1 MGILNSIGNPI
12 GTVQAETKPPIG
24 GVTTSDAPLEVGSGQ
39 RSREETTTDE
49 TVGTVMSVEA
59 EGLPMTRPTTR
70 RAFLGSV
77 AAGGVVGTAG
87 CLGALGFSRQSA
99 WRDPPL
105 VDDRPDAVYVP
116 AVTEGMGMYGRTTAG
131 RYGVALT
138 YSYPH
143 RFWTL
148 SGRDRS
154 KTVVEADDD
163 IHLMVS
169 LWDRET
175 ERVLPL
181 DSGVTI
187 EIRNEGGIVTQEVA
201 YPMLSQTM
209 GLHYGSNYVLDGEG
223 AYEARVQ
230 VGGVSLRRS
239 GAYAG
244 AFESPA
250 TATID
255 FEFDTGKLHEV
266 SISRPESA
274 GDRGAVAPMAMDGVP
289 VGRAPDTESLPG
301 RHLGRG
307 TAGDAVFEVFALDAQ
322 DGRFGSDPYFYVSA
336 RTPHNGI
343 TLPMMG
349 LAATLRRDGEAAW
362 ESALTR
368 TLDPELGYHYG
379 ASVPDVREGDEVTIT
394 TTVPPQVARH
404 DGYET
409 AFLEMGEVSVRV

>member
-1 MGILNSIGNPI
+1 M
-12 GTVQAETKPPIG
+12 TPP
-24 GVTTSDAPLEVGSGQ
+24 S
-39 RSREETTTDE
+39 
-49 TVGTVMSVEA
+49 
-59 EGLPMTRPTTR
+59 TTR

-77 AAGGVVGTAG
+77 AAGGIAGTAG
-87 CLGALGFSRQSA
+87 CLGTLGFSRQSA

-105 VDDRPDAVYVP
+105 VEDRPNAVYVP

-148 SGRDRS
+148 SGRETA

-163 IHLMVS
+163 VHLMVS
-169 LWDRET
+169 LWDTET

-187 EIRNEGGIVTQEVA
+187 EIRNSGGVVTQEVA

-223 AYEARVQ
+223 EYEARVQ
-230 VGGVSLRRS
+230 VGGVSLRRT

-250 TATID
+250 TATLA
-255 FEFDTGKLHEV
+255 FAFDTDDLHAV

-274 GDRGAVAPMAMDGVP
+274 GERGAVAPMEMDGVP
-289 VGRAPDTESLPG
+289 VGRALAVESLPG
-301 RHLGRG
+301 RHLGSEN
-307 TAGDAVFEVFALDAQ
+307 AGDAVFEVFVVDSG
-322 DGRFGSDPYFYVSA
+322 DGRFGDDPYLYASA

-343 TLPMMG
+343 IIPMMG
-349 LAATLRRDGEAAW
+349 LEGVVRRDGEVAW
-362 ESALTR
+362 ESTLQSG
-368 TLDPELGYHYG
+368 LDPDLGYHYG
-379 ASVPDVREGDEVTIT
+379 ASVPGVREGDEVTIT

-409 AFLEMGEVSVRV
+409 AFLEIGDVSVRV

>member
-1 MGILNSIGNPI
+1 M
-12 GTVQAETKPPIG
+12 TPP
-24 GVTTSDAPLEVGSGQ
+24 T
-39 RSREETTTDE
+39 
-49 TVGTVMSVEA
+49 
-59 EGLPMTRPTTR
+59 TTR

-77 AAGGVVGTAG
+77 AAGGLAASAG

-105 VDDRPDAVYVP
+105 VEDRPEAVYVP
-116 AVTEGMGMYGRTTAG
+116 AVTEGMGTYGRTTAG

-148 SGRDRS
+148 SGADLT

-163 IHLMVS
+163 VHLMVS
-169 LWDRET
+169 LWDT
-175 ERVLPL
+175 DTGRVLPL
-181 DSGVTI
+181 NSGVTI
-187 EIRNEGGIVTQEVA
+187 EIRNGNGLVTQEVA

-223 AYEARVQ
+223 EYEARVQ
-230 VGGVSLRRS
+230 VGGVSLRRT

-250 TATID
+250 TARID
-255 FEFDTGKLHEV
+255 FAFDTQELHEV
-266 SISRPESA
+266 SLSRPENA
-274 GDRGAVAPMAMDGVP
+274 GERGAVAPMEMEGVP
-289 VGRAPDTESLPG
+289 VGRAPAVESLPG
-301 RHLGRG
+301 QHLGRG
-307 TAGDAVFEVFALDAQ
+307 TAGDAVFEVFVLDTE
-322 DGRFGSDPYFYVSA
+322 DDRFGSDPYLYVSA

-343 TLPMMG
+343 VLPMMG
-349 LAATLRRDGEAAW
+349 LAATLRRDGGSVW
-362 ESALTR
+362 ESALSSG
-368 TLDPELGYHYG
+368 LDSEIGYHYG
-379 ASVPDVREGDEVTIT
+379 ASMPGVREGDEVVIE

-409 AFLEMGEVSVRV
+409 AFLEMGEVSIQA

>member
-1 MGILNSIGNPI
+1 M
-12 GTVQAETKPPIG
+12 TPP
-24 GVTTSDAPLEVGSGQ
+24 SA
-39 RSREETTTDE
+39 
-49 TVGTVMSVEA
+49 
-59 EGLPMTRPTTR
+59 TR

-77 AAGGVVGTAG
+77 AAGSVAGTAG
-87 CLGALGFSRQSA
+87 CLSTLGFSRQSA

-105 VDDRPDAVYVP
+105 VADRPDAVYVP

-148 SGRDRS
+148 SGRETT

-163 IHLMVS
+163 VHLMAS
-169 LWDRET
+169 LWDTET

-187 EIRNEGGIVTQEVA
+187 EIRNGAGVVTQEVA

-223 AYEARVQ
+223 VYEARVQ
-230 VGGVSLRRS
+230 VGGVSFRRT

-250 TATID
+250 TATLA
-255 FEFDTGKLHEV
+255 FEFDTDDLHAV
-266 SISRPESA
+266 SIARPENA
-274 GDRGAVAPMAMDGVP
+274 GERGAVAPMEMDGVP
-289 VGRAPDTESLPG
+289 VGRAPAAESLPG
-301 RHLGRG
+301 RHIGRG
-307 TAGDAVFEVFALDAQ
+307 VAGDAVFEVFVVDSE
-322 DGRFGSDPYFYVSA
+322 DGRFGAEPYLYVSA
-336 RTPHNGI
+336 RTPHTGI

-349 LAATLRRDGEAAW
+349 LEATVRREGEVAW
-362 ESALTR
+362 ESTLR
-368 TLDPELGYHYG
+368 SGLDPDLGYHYG
-379 ASVPDVREGDEVTIT
+379 ASVPDVREGDEVTVA

-409 AFLEMGEVSVRV
+409 AFLGMEDVSVRV

>member
-1 MGILNSIGNPI
+1 MS
-12 GTVQAETKPPIG
+12 PP
-24 GVTTSDAPLEVGSGQ
+24 
-39 RSREETTTDE
+39 
-49 TVGTVMSVEA
+49 
-59 EGLPMTRPTTR
+59 PTTR
-70 RAFLGSV
+70 RAFLGSI
-77 AAGGVVGTAG
+77 AAGGVAGTAG
-87 CLGALGFSRQSA
+87 CLSTLGFSRQSA

-105 VDDRPDAVYVP
+105 VADRPDAVYVP

-148 SGRDRS
+148 SGRETT

-163 IHLMVS
+163 VHLMVS
-169 LWDRET
+169 LWDTAT

-187 EIRNEGGIVTQEVA
+187 EIRNDAGVVTQEVA

-223 AYEARVQ
+223 EYEARVE
-230 VGGVSLRRS
+230 VGGVSLRRT

-250 TATID
+250 TATLE
-255 FEFDTGKLHEV
+255 FGFDTDELHAV
-266 SISRPESA
+266 SVSRPENA
-274 GDRGAVAPMAMDGVP
+274 GERGAVAPMEMDGVP
-289 VGRAPDTESLPG
+289 VGRAPAVESLPG
-301 RHLGRG
+301 RYLGSG
-307 TAGDAVFEVFALDAQ
+307 TAGDAVFEVFVVDSG
-322 DGRFGSDPYFYVSA
+322 DGRFGDDPYLYASA

-343 TLPMMG
+343 IIPMMG
-349 LAATLRRDGEAAW
+349 LAATVRRDGEVVW
-362 ESALTR
+362 ESSLR
-368 TLDPELGYHYG
+368 SGLDPDLGYHYG
-379 ASVPDVREGDEVTIT
+379 ASVPGAREGDEVTIA

>member
-1 MGILNSIGNPI
+1 M
-12 GTVQAETKPPIG
+12 TPP
-24 GVTTSDAPLEVGSGQ
+24 
-39 RSREETTTDE
+39 
-49 TVGTVMSVEA
+49 
-59 EGLPMTRPTTR
+59 PTTR

-77 AAGGVVGTAG
+77 AAGGLVGTAG

-105 VDDRPDAVYVP
+105 VEDRPEAVYVP
-116 AVTEGMGMYGRTTAG
+116 AVTEGMRMYGRTTAG

-148 SGRDRS
+148 SGRDLS

-169 LWDRET
+169 LWDTET
-175 ERVLPL
+175 KRVLPL

-187 EIRNEGGIVTQEVA
+187 EIRNAEGVVTQEVA

-223 AYEARVQ
+223 EYEARVQ
-230 VGGVSLRRS
+230 VGGVSLRRT

-250 TATID
+250 TATVE
-255 FEFDTGKLHEV
+255 FAFDTEELHEV
-266 SISRPESA
+266 SLSRPENA
-274 GDRGAVAPMAMDGVP
+274 GDRGAVAPMEMDGVP
-289 VGRAPDTESLPG
+289 VGRAPAADALPG

-307 TAGDAVFEVFALDAQ
+307 TAGDAVIEVFVLDTEA
-322 DGRFGSDPYFYVSA
+322 DGRFGSEPYLYVSA

-343 TLPMMG
+343 VLPMMG
-349 LAATLRRDGEAAW
+349 LKTTLRRDGEVAR
-362 ESALTR
+362 ES
-368 TLDPELGYHYG
+368 TLRSGLDSEIGYHYG
-379 ASVPDVREGDEVTIT
+379 ASMPGVREGDEVVIE

-409 AFLEMGEVSVRV
+409 AFLEMGEVSVRA